1 MSFSSLRTLDFYYE
15 ATSKN
20 LYSLFKFPL
29 LDTDSAPPFA
39 FEVCLNLCKSSGYP
53 ERRLRMSLTNLQ
65 WSAND
70 ACPSC
75 RIICEGLQPC
85 DLCDERAVIALSEL
99 GVSYCHVLR
108 TGVYIA
114 SSPPLG
120 HDHSYIYL
128 HKHTTFH
135 FHSLSRP

>member
-1 MSFSSLRTLDFYYE
+1 MSFSSLRTLDFYCE
-15 ATSKN
+15 VTSKN

-29 LDTDSAPPFA
+29 LDKDSAPPFA

-99 GVSYCHVLR
+99 GVSYVAVAVTNCPVNPADN
-108 TGVYIA
+108 TAG
-114 SSPPLG
+114 SG
-120 HDHSYIYL
+120 
-128 HKHTTFH
+128 
-135 FHSLSRP
+135 SLPEPTMFDFFPHPR